1 MKNKLMY
8 LVKVSLRKKIKTKAF
23 LFSNIVIAILVIGLI
38 NFDNIVSFFGG
49 EFDKPTT
56 IYVIDNTERSFELFE
71 NNLKTINETT
81 GELKKLE
88 IKAYSNTLEEAI
100 EDVKEKN
107 AILVLINPDP
117 ELYITVEVISNEYI
131 DTILYQILVGAI
143 NNIKMTIAMFE
154 NDIDEETYKKIYSP
168 VDIKRTILDEEK
180 AAEDENLE
188 AMMAGVLPIL
198 ILPAFTLLV
207 TMVQTLGMEIA
218 DEKSSRG
225 MEIIISSVSP
235 QTHFFSKIISGN
247 LFIVTQGLL
256 LILYGGV
263 GILSRKIF
271 GSVEGLI
278 PPEIINEI
286 TKLIPQLFTTEF
298 IIIIIFA
305 IILILLAFLL
315 YSLIAAIAAAMT
327 VNVEDSQQLQTPIT
341 ILLLIGFYSAM
352 FSWMFKGSLFIK
364 ILSYIPFISPFLV
377 PVLAI
382 MNQITIVDILISLG
396 VLVGTIAL
404 IMYFGMGIY
413 KTAILNY
420 SNTKIWDRAISIIKN
435 RKNA

>member
-71 NNLKTINETT
+71 NNLKTINETIS
-81 GELKKLE
+81 ELKKLE

-188 AMMAGVLPIL
+188 AMMAGVLP
-198 ILPAFTLLV
+198 
-207 TMVQTLGMEIA
+207 
-218 DEKSSRG
+218 
-225 MEIIISSVSP
+225 
-235 QTHFFSKIISGN
+235 
-247 LFIVTQGLL
+247 
-256 LILYGGV
+256 
-263 GILSRKIF
+263 
-271 GSVEGLI
+271 
-278 PPEIINEI
+278 
-286 TKLIPQLFTTEF
+286 
-298 IIIIIFA
+298 
-305 IILILLAFLL
+305 
-315 YSLIAAIAAAMT
+315 
-327 VNVEDSQQLQTPIT
+327 
-341 ILLLIGFYSAM
+341 
-352 FSWMFKGSLFIK
+352 
-364 ILSYIPFISPFLV
+364 
-377 PVLAI
+377 
-382 MNQITIVDILISLG
+382 
-396 VLVGTIAL
+396 
-404 IMYFGMGIY
+404 
-413 KTAILNY
+413 
-420 SNTKIWDRAISIIKN
+420 
-435 RKNA
+435 

>member
-71 NNLKTINETT
+71 NNLKTINETIS
-81 GELKKLE
+81 ELKKLE

-341 ILLLIGFYSAM
+341 ILLLMGFYSAM

>member
-1 MKNKLMY
+1 M
-8 LVKVSLRKKIKTKAF
+8 
-23 LFSNIVIAILVIGLI
+23 
-38 NFDNIVSFFGG
+38 
-49 EFDKPTT
+49 
-56 IYVIDNTERSFELFE
+56 
-71 NNLKTINETT
+71 
-81 GELKKLE
+81 
-88 IKAYSNTLEEAI
+88 
-100 EDVKEKN
+100 
-107 AILVLINPDP
+107 LINPDP

-168 VDIKRTILDEEK
+168 VDIKRTILDEKK

>member
-341 ILLLIGFYSAM
+341 ILLLMGFYSAM